1 MSRAKI
7 LVADDSATIQKV
19 FELAFESEDIDVEL
33 SGDGDDALAKI
44 KKSRPAMVIADVNM
58 PGLDGFALCETL
70 KNDPATAS
78 IPVYLMASALDDFDG
93 ERAGS
98 VGAAGRFEKPF
109 RSEDMVSR
117 VRQVIAAAPPPE
129 TPIEQAA
136 PDDEIIVIDEQ
147 EPAASGDEDTFEDID
162 VPLDSLLDTV
172 AGESLMEDETPLLDE
187 TPEGDLLEESAALEG
202 GAPPSILELG
212 EEALE
217 SEPVAEGEDD
227 EVEIVSGQDEMT
239 GEGAIGGDEVLF
251 AEDVSAPESILP
263 HEVEFEPPADLAE
276 TQPYIGEPAAAGLSD
291 EGLKLLREID
301 AEVEEGISKTG
312 EELETMRQAASPE
325 SSTGA
330 WDGPTRAALERL
342 LAEGALSPI
351 VEKAVERAVGERLG
365 REDLEHAITSGMR
378 QAIEEM
384 KPRLM
389 EDFARIAREIT
400 LNMAEG
406 LIRKTIDQIR
416 ASQD

>member
-33 SGDGDDALAKI
+33 SGDGDDALVRI
-44 KKSRPAMVIADVNM
+44 KKSRPSMVIADVNM
-58 PGLDGFALCETL
+58 PGLDGFELCETL
-70 KNDPATAS
+70 KGDPATAS
-78 IPVYLMASALDDFDG
+78 IPVYLMGSALDDFDE
-93 ERAGS
+93 ERAAS

-117 VRQVIAAAPPPE
+117 VRQVIASAPPPLLE
-129 TPIEQAA
+129 PEE
-136 PDDEIIVIDEQ
+136 DEIIVIDEPEQ
-147 EPAASGDEDTFEDID
+147 AASGEEDTFEDID

-172 AGESLMEDETPLLDE
+172 ASEPLMEDESLLDE
-187 TPEGDLLEESAALEG
+187 TPEGDLLASSEPALPMGAAP
-202 GAPPSILELG
+202 AILELG
-212 EEALE
+212 EEALQT
-217 SEPVAEGEDD
+217 GEMDEEEED
-227 EVEIVSGQDEMT
+227 EVEIVSGQDEMIVEGSLES
-239 GEGAIGGDEVLF
+239 GEIIF
-251 AEDVSAPESILP
+251 AEDHDALELAAPR
-263 HEVEFEPPADLAE
+263 EVDFEEPADLAE
-276 TQPYIGEPAAAGLSD
+276 TQPYAVEPSAAGLSD

-312 EELETMRQAASPE
+312 EELEEFAQAAPPE
-325 SSTGA
+325 SPA
-330 WDGPTRAALERL
+330 AEWDGPTRATLERL
-342 LAEGALSPI
+342 LAEGALTPI

-365 REDLEHAITSGMR
+365 REDLENAITAGVR